1 MKIQAF
7 MFTFSVI
14 LFFQC
19 HDKNDLNVLA
29 PHQEF
34 IAEILENY
42 DYFYG
47 VTNQTNKHLKKQ
59 FAIGMFDSGIGGL
72 TVFDAVVNADYY
84 DESNENKPDGIKDF
98 NSEQFIYFA
107 DQANMPYSNYVEE
120 GSLELLQEHI
130 LKDFLFLVN
139 NKYHRS
145 PQSTQVAK
153 DNPEIKAVVVAC
165 NTATAYGM
173 PQIAALSKMVSFNGR
188 IIGVIDAG
196 CKGALELVGENR
208 NVTVAVFATPAT
220 VSSKAYVHTLNDMMH
235 QHSGSI
241 DVVQQ
246 GGKGLHESIDN
257 IPDFINK
264 QTNKPYTNYM
274 GPGLQ
279 NRDYEIDKSLL
290 AFYNFDTTEHSMLYN
305 KESIET
311 SDTIQINSVENYTR
325 YHIVSLMEKIKSQGK
340 AKPLNAIILG
350 CTHYPYA
357 SGYIHE
363 IIEEFR
369 YAGRYAGLLED
380 TVYLVDPAVNTA
392 RELYEYL
399 ANEDL
404 LNDKGE
410 KSLKDSK
417 FFVSVPNLH
426 EPHVEA
432 NNEGRF
438 THEYQY
444 KKRRPND
451 LISYTLVVPMS
462 KETISEEQLSL
473 ISQRLPFS
481 YELIQ
486 RNFVENQ
493 HVNDDKTNDCD
504 CDGL

>member
-1 MKIQAF
+1 MRAF
-7 MFTFSVI
+7 LFTLSAI

-19 HDKNDLNVLA
+19 QDKNDNAVLN

-34 IAEILENY
+34 LSEVLEKN
-42 DYFYG
+42 DSFYG
-47 VTNQTNKHLKKQ
+47 VTGKRNKQLNKQ

-72 TVFDAVVNADYY
+72 TVFDAVVNADYF
-84 DESNENKPDGIKDF
+84 DSSNEDKPDGIKDF
-98 NSEQFIYFA
+98 NREQFIYFA

-145 PQSTQVAK
+145 PQSTLVLK

-173 PQIAALSKMVSFNGR
+173 PQIEELSKLVSFNGR

-208 NVTVAVFATPAT
+208 NITVAVFATPAT
-220 VSSKAYVHTLNDMMH
+220 VSSKAYVHTLTRMMH

-264 QTNKPYTNYM
+264 QTTKPYANYM

-279 NRDYEIDKSLL
+279 NRDYELDKALL
-290 AFYNFDTTEHSMLYN
+290 ANYNFDTTNHNVLYN
-305 KESIET
+305 KESIHS

-325 YHIVSLMEKIKSQGK
+325 YHLVSLMEQIKSQENT
-340 AKPLNAIILG
+340 KPLNAIILG

-357 SGYIHE
+357 SEYINK

-369 YAGRYAGLLED
+369 YTGLYSGLLED
-380 TVYLVDPAVNTA
+380 TVFLVDPAVNTA

-399 ANEDL
+399 VKEDL
-404 LNDKGE
+404 LNDNGPN
-410 KSLKDSK
+410 SLEDSK
-417 FFVSVPNLH
+417 FFISVPNMY
-426 EPHVEA
+426 EPKVETDT
-432 NNEGRF
+432 EGRF
-438 THEYQY
+438 TYEYQY
-444 KKRRPND
+444 KKRKSND
-451 LISYTLVVPMS
+451 LASHTLIVPMS
-462 KETISEEQLSL
+462 RETVSDEQMKL
-473 ISQRLPFS
+473 IAKRLPFS

-486 RNFVENQ
+486 KNFVENQ
-493 HVNDDKTNDCD
+493 HGNDDKTNNCD
-504 CDGL
+504 CEDL